1 MRFLRAGGLLA
12 VAVMIML
19 AGCSAA
25 PNGTR
30 PSGGP
35 STPAP
40 TTSASIPADGVSLA
54 ELGFQNGPSDRVSL
68 PRDVSFVTSADQ
80 PAAVTLVIDS
90 PSGEAVA
97 TYLRRTLPAAGFTVD
112 SDLGTTLA
120 FSGYGW
126 TGNFTGSPGG
136 SALVLRPS
144 AVPPR

>member
-12 VAVMIML
+12 IMVMIML

-30 PSGGP
+30 PTGGS

-40 TTSASIPADGVSLA
+40 TSSAAIPADGVSLA

-80 PAAVTLVIDS
+80 PNAVTLVIDR
-90 PSGEAVA
+90 PSGAAVA
-97 TYLRRTLPAAGFTVD
+97 TYLRRSLPPAGFTID
-112 SDLGTTLA
+112 SDLGTTLT
-120 FSGYGW
+120 FSGFGW
-126 TGNFTGSPGG
+126 AGSFTGSADS
-136 SALVLRPS
+136 SALVLRP
-144 AVPPR
+144 A